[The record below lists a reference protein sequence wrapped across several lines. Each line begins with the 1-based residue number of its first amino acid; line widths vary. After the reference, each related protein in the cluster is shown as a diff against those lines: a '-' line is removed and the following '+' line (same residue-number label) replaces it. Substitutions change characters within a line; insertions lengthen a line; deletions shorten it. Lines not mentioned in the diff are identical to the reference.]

1 MVIAV
6 QKEERIPPIEAI
18 EKTLRVKPI
27 GRIQLFKR
35 PEYMPKEK
43 KDNTP
48 QKKKESNEEKQ
59 GKIVNQASHSAGR
72 IGVTVD
78 YKI

>member
-1 MVIAV
+1 MK
-6 QKEERIPPIEAI
+6 KEERIPPIEAI
-18 EKTLRVKPI
+18 EKALRVKPI

-43 KDNTP
+43 KDNPP
-48 QKKKESNEEKQ
+48 QKKKEISKEKQ
-59 GKIVNQASHSAGR
+59 DKIVNQASHTAGR

>member
-1 MVIAV
+1 MK
-6 QKEERIPPIEAI
+6 KEDRIPPIEAI

-43 KDNTP
+43 KDN
-48 QKKKESNEEKQ
+48 QHQQKKESTEEKQ
-59 GKIVNQASHSAGR
+59 DKIINQASHTAGR

-78 YKI
+78 YKV

>member
-1 MVIAV
+1 MIAV
-6 QKEERIPPIEAI
+6 KKEERIPPIEAV

-43 KDNTP
+43 KDNTL
-48 QKKKESNEEKQ
+48 QKKKEPNEEKQ
-59 GKIVNQASHSAGR
+59 DKIVNQASRTAGR

>member
-1 MVIAV
+1 MVIV
-6 QKEERIPPIEAI
+6 VKKEERIPPIEAI

-35 PEYMPKEK
+35 PEYMPKG
-43 KDNTP
+43 KDNPP
-48 QKKKESNEEKQ
+48 QKEKEPKEERQNKV
-59 GKIVNQASHSAGR
+59 VNQASHTAGR
-72 IGVTVD
+72 IGVTID